1 MVIRDKIH
9 ESFQIYWG
17 VRQGSVLSPVIF
29 NMIMDMRVTRITK
42 GQESSEIPKTM
53 VYTDGIVI
61 WETKESTL
69 ENSRGLLQYVKML
82 I

>member
-1 MVIRDKIH
+1 
-9 ESFQIYWG
+9 
-17 VRQGSVLSPVIF
+17 
-29 NMIMDMRVTRITK
+29 MIMDMRVTRITK